1 MKARV
6 LVVED
11 DDLTR
16 FLMGEMCRMLGL
28 DCEIAADGQQC
39 LDLLESGA
47 LDFDLI
53 LMDIHMPRV
62 SGLEATRAIRSNP
75 RALTR
80 TTPIVAVTADPHWHE
95 QDHYEPQGFDSVL
108 PKPVELAA
116 LTSIVRQYVGDSGQ
130 SAPQLQAAAG
140 S

>member
-1 MKARV
+1 MKAKV

-28 DCEIAADGQQC
+28 DCEIAADGQHC
-39 LDLLESGA
+39 LDMLESGA
-47 LDFDLI
+47 VDFDLI
-53 LMDIHMPRV
+53 LMDIQMPRV
-62 SGLEATRAIRSNP
+62 SGLEATKAIRSNP
-75 RALTR
+75 KALIR
-80 TTPIVAVTADPHWHE
+80 TTPIVAVTAESHWHE
-95 QDHYEPQGFDSVL
+95 PKHYEPLGFDSAL
-108 PKPVELAA
+108 PKPVELAG